1 MDLKLLER
9 QYAEAQALFLSE
21 DAYRRWAIA
30 NSGHRFMAWKG
41 KTVVAYQLV
50 LGGPVVQDELTLDS
64 FSVDAIQGL
73 STNWASQKHGQLL
86 VTQHPTEIAEGCFMW
101 HNQHST
107 LEYVS
112 HHNRYSLRVAMS
124 WRTYR
129 NPKTLDEG
137 ITYLLEKAAFD
148 DFDWTAK

>member
-9 QYAEAQALFLSE
+9 QYAEAQALFLPQ

-50 LGGPVVQDELTLDS
+50 LGGPVVQDEFTLKS
-64 FSVDAIQGL
+64 FSVDPTQGL
-73 STNWASQKHGQLL
+73 STLWTSQAHGELL
-86 VTQHPTEIAEGCFMW
+86 VTQCPTEVAAGCFMW
-101 HNQHST
+101 HNQHSV

-124 WRTYR
+124 WRTFR
-129 NPKTLDEG
+129 NPKLLEEDV
-137 ITYLLEKAAFD
+137 TYLLEKAAFD